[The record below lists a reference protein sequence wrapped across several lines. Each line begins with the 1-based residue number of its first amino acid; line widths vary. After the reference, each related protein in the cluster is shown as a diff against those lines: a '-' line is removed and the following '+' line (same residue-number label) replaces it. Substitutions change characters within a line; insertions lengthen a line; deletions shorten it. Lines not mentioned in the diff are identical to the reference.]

1 MIRLLRPFGLLCLLL
16 IATGAVYEWG
26 GPARRGVR
34 ELEAKK
40 YDEALRDLRAG
51 RAELPQ
57 AAAIPY
63 DEGLAHFGKGSPD
76 SAAVRFQ
83 EAMRLRGDPARA
95 AAAYNL
101 GNIAM
106 RGKDYPRAAGYYKE
120 ALRIAPGD
128 LDAKRNL
135 EEALRRLRQ
144 PRSQSQQPRSGGK
157 GQPPTKPDG
166 SQNPQ
171 PKQGPGKGEPPP
183 RGSAGE
189 FTKQEAERWLQALE
203 SERRARRQES
213 KTKAGD
219 EGGNRDW

>member
-1 MIRLLRPFGLLCLLL
+1 VIRVLGLLCLLL
-16 IATGAVYEWG
+16 TATGAVYEWG
-26 GPARRGVR
+26 GPARTGVR
-34 ELEAKK
+34 ELERKK

-51 RAELPQ
+51 RVELPN

-76 SAAVRFQ
+76 SAAARFQ
-83 EAMRLRGDPARA
+83 EAMKLRGDPARA

-120 ALRIAPGD
+120 ALRVAPGD

-135 EEALRRLRQ
+135 EEALRRMRE
-144 PRSQSQQPRSGGK
+144 PRSPNRPPSGGK
-157 GQPPTKPDG
+157 GPPPPKADG
-166 SQNPQ
+166 SQNPLPQ
-171 PKQGPGKGEPPP
+171 QGSGKQEPPP
-183 RGSAGE
+183 RGSAGA

-213 KTKAGD
+213 KGKAD
-219 EGGNRDW
+219 EGGGNRDW

>member
-1 MIRLLRPFGLLCLLL
+1 VIRLLALLCLVLT
-16 IATGAVYEWG
+16 ATGAVYEWG
-26 GPARRGVR
+26 GPARKGVR

-51 RAELPQ
+51 RAELPR

-63 DEGLAHFGKGSPD
+63 DEGLAHLGTGSPD
-76 SAAVRFQ
+76 SAVARFQ

-101 GNIAM
+101 GNLAM

-120 ALRIAPGD
+120 ALRIVPGD

-135 EEALRRLRQ
+135 EEALRRMRERRSPNRPQ
-144 PRSQSQQPRSGGK
+144 PQSGGK
-157 GQPPTKPDG
+157 GPPPPPAPGG
-166 SQNPQ
+166 SQSQ
-171 PKQGPGKGEPPP
+171 RQKQVPGTGEPPP

-213 KTKAGD
+213 KTKPD
-219 EGGNRDW
+219 EGGGNRDW